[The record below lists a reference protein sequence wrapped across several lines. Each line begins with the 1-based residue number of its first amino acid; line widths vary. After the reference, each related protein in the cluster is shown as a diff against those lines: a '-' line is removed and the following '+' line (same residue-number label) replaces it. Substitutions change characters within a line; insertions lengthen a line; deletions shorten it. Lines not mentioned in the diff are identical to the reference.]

1 MVSIVAS
8 GAISSTSNA
17 LYVATIGDAGAYA
30 VKINATGSA
39 EALHVDA
46 GTVLFDETLTVTG
59 TTTLTGAAT
68 ATLGI
73 HTTATARTV
82 TADGLT
88 TGIIAAGTGVVAVT
102 SDDANK
108 ILTLPTAV
116 VGNTIWV
123 FAGATGFEVR
133 TPANTTSLFVCTGAD
148 EWILANWTTLGA
160 VTTAIVPDAA

>member
-1 MVSIVAS
+1 M
-8 GAISSTSNA
+8 
-17 LYVATIGDAGAYA
+17 
-30 VKINATGSA
+30 
-39 EALHVDA
+39 
-46 GTVLFDETLTVTG
+46 
-59 TTTLTGAAT
+59 
-68 ATLGI
+68 
-73 HTTATARTV
+73 
-82 TADGLT
+82 T

-133 TPANTTSLFVCTGAD
+133 TPAASGATINAVDSDGTNEAAIPANTTSLFVCTGAD